1 MIAIGSLVAAIYFLY
16 AAFMIYFLT
25 GLFRLKNNS
34 FTKNT
39 DKPTVSIVIAARNE
53 EENIGNLLD
62 DLSQQTYPSGKLQ
75 VIIADDIS
83 TDDTWSIIENYIN
96 NNTFFGVKIAERS
109 KTMTPKKYA
118 LTKAIEKSN
127 GEIIVST
134 DADCR
139 VPNTWVESIVE
150 TFDKETGVVVG
161 YSKIDNKSER
171 FFDHYQAID
180 YLALMSANAGT
191 LGWGN
196 AWTGS
201 GQNIAY
207 RRSDFDKIDG
217 FNPVA
222 DKISGDDFYLVQAI
236 SKIAKAKYNMNPG
249 SFVKTKPS
257 DSVGKFIS
265 QRIRWASNTKK
276 LFNTDYFFLLFLFV
290 NLFTNTILFST
301 LLLKNYWQF
310 FPMLFGIKFLFDT
323 IVLFYG
329 SKLFKT
335 EIKINSYLIWF
346 FLQPL
351 YTPLLG
357 IFSMIGKFRW
367 KPAILN

>member
-1 MIAIGSLVAAIYFLY
+1 MIVIGSFVAAVFILY

-34 FTKNT
+34 FVTSTNM
-39 DKPTVSIVIAARNE
+39 PIVSVVVAARNE
-53 EENIGNLLD
+53 EENISALLD
-62 DLSQQTYPSGKLQ
+62 DFCKQTYPKEKLQ
-75 VIIADDIS
+75 IILADDRS
-83 TDDTWSIIENYIN
+83 TDKTWSIIQEYCNKYDN
-96 NNTFFGVKIAERS
+96 VSSVKIFESS
-109 KTMTPKKYA
+109 KTMTPKKHA
-118 LTKAIEKSN
+118 LTQAIEKSN
-127 GEIIVST
+127 SKIIIST

-139 VPNTWVESIVE
+139 VPPTWVKSIVE

-161 YSKIDNKSER
+161 YSKIDTESEKS
-171 FFDHYQAID
+171 FDHYQSID

-207 RRSDFDKIDG
+207 RRSAFDKING

-236 SKIAKAKYNMNPG
+236 SKIAKTKYNTNPN

-257 DSVGKFIS
+257 ANVGKFIN

-276 LFNTDYFFLLFLFV
+276 VFNTDYLFLLFLFT
-290 NLFTNTILFST
+290 NLFVNTILLST
-301 LLLKNYWQF
+301 LLLKSYWQF
-310 FPMLFGIKFLFDT
+310 LPMLFGIKFLFDT
-323 IVLFYG
+323 IILFYG
-329 SKLFKT
+329 SKFFET
-335 EIKINSYLIWF
+335 EIKINAYLIWF
-346 FLQPL
+346 FLQPI

-357 IFSMIGKFRW
+357 ILSMIGKFRW
-367 KPAILN
+367 KV

>member
-1 MIAIGSLVAAIYFLY
+1 MIAIGSLVAAIFFLY
-16 AAFMIYFLT
+16 AAFMIYFFI

-34 FTKNT
+34 FITNKNLLS
-39 DKPTVSIVIAARNE
+39 VSVVIAARNE
-53 EENIGNLLD
+53 EEYIRDLLD
-62 DLSQQTYPSGKLQ
+62 DLSQQTYPQNKLQ
-75 VIIADDIS
+75 IVIADDRS
-83 TDDTWSIIENYIN
+83 TDNTLSIISNYIKKN
-96 NNTFFGVKIAERS
+96 DNFTAVMISKLS

-127 GEIIVST
+127 GEIIIST

-139 VPNTWVESIVE
+139 VPNTWVESIVQ

-335 EIKINSYLIWF
+335 EIKINSYFIWF

-367 KPAILN
+367 KK